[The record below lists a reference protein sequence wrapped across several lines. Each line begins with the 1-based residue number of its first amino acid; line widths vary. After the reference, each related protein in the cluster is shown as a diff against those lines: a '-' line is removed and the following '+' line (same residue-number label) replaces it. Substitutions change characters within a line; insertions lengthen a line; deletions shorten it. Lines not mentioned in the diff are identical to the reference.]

1 MYIPNRGRA
10 DHDTVATALYAGG
23 AIERRHKMDEE
34 AGASVLSRCP
44 ELPRHLWT
52 VEEYHRMGE
61 SGLLDDARVEL
72 IEGEIIEMVP
82 IGDAHAAVSNRL
94 NRLLVLAV
102 GDRGIVAVG
111 NPVRLSPRTE
121 PQPDFSVLR
130 PRADYQTRGPRPE
143 DVMLAV
149 EVSDTTLRQDRR
161 VKLALYA
168 RAGIPEF
175 WIVNLE
181 VGEIEVYRSPTG
193 DTYASVERKGVS
205 EVATIAALAGVT
217 ISIGEI
223 LR

>member
-1 MYIPNRGRA
+1 
-10 DHDTVATALYAGG
+10 
-23 AIERRHKMDEE
+23 MDVE

-61 SGLLDDARVEL
+61 VGLLDADARVEL
-72 IEGEIIEMVP
+72 IEGEIVEMAP
-82 IGDAHAAVSNRL
+82 IGDTHAAISNRL

-102 GDRGIVAVG
+102 GERGIVAVG
-111 NPVRLSPRTE
+111 NPVRLSPHSE

-149 EVSDTTLRQDRR
+149 EVSDTTLRRDRR

-181 VGEIEVYRSPTG
+181 ATVVEIYRSPAD
-193 DTYASVERKGVS
+193 DTYASVERKRSGD
-205 EVATIAALAGVT
+205 VATVAALPGVT
-217 ISIGEI
+217 IAISQI
-223 LR
+223 LG

>member
-1 MYIPNRGRA
+1 
-10 DHDTVATALYAGG
+10 
-23 AIERRHKMDEE
+23 MDVE

-52 VEEYHRMGE
+52 VDEYHLMGE
-61 SGLLDDARVEL
+61 VGLLDADARVEL
-72 IEGEIIEMVP
+72 IEGEIVEMAP
-82 IGDAHAAVSNRL
+82 IGDAHAATTNRL

-102 GDRGIVAVG
+102 GERGIVAVG
-111 NPVRLSPRTE
+111 NPVRLNLHSE

-149 EVSDTTLRQDRR
+149 EVSDTTLRRDRR

-168 RAGIPEF
+168 SAGIPEF

-181 VGEIEVYRSPTG
+181 LGEVEVYRSPTG
-193 DTYASVERKGVS
+193 DTYASVERKRAGD
-205 EVATIAALAGVT
+205 VAMVEALPGVT
-217 ISIGEI
+217 IAISQI
-223 LR
+223 LE

>member
-1 MYIPNRGRA
+1 
-10 DHDTVATALYAGG
+10 
-23 AIERRHKMDEE
+23 MDVK

-44 ELPRHLWT
+44 ELARHLWT

-61 SGLLDDARVEL
+61 VGLLDADARVEL
-72 IEGEIIEMVP
+72 IEGEIVEMAP
-82 IGDAHAAVSNRL
+82 IGDAHAAISNRL
-94 NRLLVLAV
+94 TRLLVLAV
-102 GDRGIVAVG
+102 GERGIVAVG
-111 NPVRLSPRTE
+111 NPIRLSQRSE

-149 EVSDTTLRQDRR
+149 EVSDTTLRRDRR

-181 VGEIEVYRSPTG
+181 VREVEIYRSLAG
-193 DTYASVERKGVS
+193 DSYASVERKGARDVVTM
-205 EVATIAALAGVT
+205 EALPGVT
-217 ISIGEI
+217 IAISQI
-223 LR
+223 LG

>member
-1 MYIPNRGRA
+1 
-10 DHDTVATALYAGG
+10 
-23 AIERRHKMDEE
+23 MDVE

-52 VEEYHRMGE
+52 VDEYHRMGDV
-61 SGLLDDARVEL
+61 GLLHADARVEL
-72 IEGEIIEMVP
+72 IEGEIVEMAP
-82 IGDAHAAVSNRL
+82 IGDTHAAISNRL

-102 GDRGIVAVG
+102 GERGIVAVG
-111 NPVRLSPRTE
+111 NPVRLSPHSE

-130 PRADYQTRGPRPE
+130 PRADYQTRGPRPD

-149 EVSDTTLRQDRR
+149 EVSDTTLRRDRR

-181 VGEIEVYRSPTG
+181 AAEVEIYRSPAD
-193 DTYASVERKGVS
+193 DTYASVERKGLVD
-205 EVATIAALAGVT
+205 AAAIEGLPGVT
-217 ISIGEI
+217 IPIGEI
-223 LR
+223 LG

>member
-1 MYIPNRGRA
+1 
-10 DHDTVATALYAGG
+10 
-23 AIERRHKMDEE
+23 MDLE

-52 VEEYHRMGE
+52 VDEFHRMGE
-61 SGLLDDARVEL
+61 VGLLNADARVEL
-72 IEGEIIEMVP
+72 IEGEVVEMAP
-82 IGDAHAAVSNRL
+82 IGDAHAATSNRL

-102 GDRGIVAVG
+102 GERGIVAVG
-111 NPVRLSPRTE
+111 NPVRLSPQSE

-130 PRADYQTRGPRPE
+130 PRADYQTKGPRPE

-149 EVSDTTLRQDRR
+149 EVSDTTLRRDRR

-181 VGEIEVYRSPTG
+181 VREVEIYRSPAG
-193 DTYASVERKGVS
+193 DSYASVERKGPGDVVTM
-205 EVATIAALAGVT
+205 EALPGVLIA
-217 ISIGEI
+217 ISEI
-223 LR
+223 LG

>member
-1 MYIPNRGRA
+1 
-10 DHDTVATALYAGG
+10 
-23 AIERRHKMDEE
+23 MDVE
-34 AGASVLSRCP
+34 ARASVLSRCP

-61 SGLLDDARVEL
+61 VGLLDADTRVEL
-72 IEGEIIEMVP
+72 IEGEIVEMAP
-82 IGDAHAAVSNRL
+82 IGDAHAATSNRL

-102 GDRGIVAVG
+102 GERGIVAVG
-111 NPVRLSPRTE
+111 NPVRLSQRSE

-130 PRADYQTRGPRPE
+130 PRADYQTKGPRPE

-149 EVSDTTLRQDRR
+149 EVSDTTLRRDRR

-181 VGEIEVYRSPTG
+181 VREVEIYRSPGG
-193 DTYASVERKGVS
+193 DSYASVERKGPGDVVTM
-205 EVATIAALAGVT
+205 EALPGVT
-217 ISIGEI
+217 IAISRI
-223 LR
+223 LG

>member
-1 MYIPNRGRA
+1 
-10 DHDTVATALYAGG
+10 
-23 AIERRHKMDEE
+23 MDVE

-61 SGLLDDARVEL
+61 VGLLDADTRVEL
-72 IEGEIIEMVP
+72 IEGEIVEMAP
-82 IGDAHAAVSNRL
+82 IGDAHAATSNRL

-102 GDRGIVAVG
+102 GERGIVAVG
-111 NPVRLSPRTE
+111 NPVRLSQRSE

-130 PRADYQTRGPRPE
+130 PRADYQTKGPRPE

-149 EVSDTTLRQDRR
+149 EVSDTTLRRDRR

-181 VGEIEVYRSPTG
+181 VREVEIYRSPGG
-193 DTYASVERKGVS
+193 DSYASVERKGPGDVVTM
-205 EVATIAALAGVT
+205 EALPGVT
-217 ISIGEI
+217 IAISRI
-223 LR
+223 LG

>member
-1 MYIPNRGRA
+1 
-10 DHDTVATALYAGG
+10 
-23 AIERRHKMDEE
+23 MDVV

-52 VEEYHRMGE
+52 AEEYHRMAE
-61 SGLLDDARVEL
+61 VGLLDADARVEL
-72 IEGEIIEMVP
+72 IEGEIIEMAP

-111 NPVRLSPRTE
+111 NPVRLSQRNE

-130 PRADYQTRGPRPE
+130 SRADYQTRGPRPE

-149 EVSDTTLRQDRR
+149 EVSDTTLRRDRR

-168 RAGIPEF
+168 RARIPEF

-181 VGEIEVYRSPTG
+181 AEELEIYRSPA
-193 DTYASVERKGVS
+193 DDSYASVERKRSGDI
-205 EVATIAALAGVT
+205 ATVGALPGVT
-217 ISIGEI
+217 IAINQI
-223 LR
+223 L

>member
-1 MYIPNRGRA
+1 
-10 DHDTVATALYAGG
+10 
-23 AIERRHKMDEE
+23 MDVK

-44 ELPRHLWT
+44 ELARHLWT

-61 SGLLDDARVEL
+61 VGLLDADARVEL
-72 IEGEIIEMVP
+72 IEGEIVEMAP
-82 IGDAHAAVSNRL
+82 IGDAHAATSNRL

-102 GDRGIVAVG
+102 GERGIVAVG
-111 NPVRLSPRTE
+111 NPVRLSQRSE

-130 PRADYQTRGPRPE
+130 PRADYQTKGPRPE

-149 EVSDTTLRQDRR
+149 EVSDTTLRRDRR

-181 VGEIEVYRSPTG
+181 VREVEIYRSPSG
-193 DTYASVERKGVS
+193 DTYASVERKGPGDVVTM
-205 EVATIAALAGVT
+205 EALPGVT
-217 ISIGEI
+217 IAIGQI
-223 LR
+223 LG

>member
-1 MYIPNRGRA
+1 
-10 DHDTVATALYAGG
+10 
-23 AIERRHKMDEE
+23 MDVE
-34 AGASVLSRCP
+34 ARASVLSRCP

-61 SGLLDDARVEL
+61 VGLLDADTRVEL
-72 IEGEIIEMVP
+72 IEGEIVEMAP
-82 IGDAHAAVSNRL
+82 IGDAHAATSNRL

-102 GDRGIVAVG
+102 GERGIVAVG
-111 NPVRLSPRTE
+111 NPVRLSQRSE

-130 PRADYQTRGPRPE
+130 PRADYQTKGPRTE

-149 EVSDTTLRQDRR
+149 EVSDTTLRRDRR

-181 VGEIEVYRSPTG
+181 VREVEIYRSPGG
-193 DTYASVERKGVS
+193 DSYASVERKGPGDVVTM
-205 EVATIAALAGVT
+205 EALPGVT
-217 ISIGEI
+217 IAISQI
-223 LR
+223 LG